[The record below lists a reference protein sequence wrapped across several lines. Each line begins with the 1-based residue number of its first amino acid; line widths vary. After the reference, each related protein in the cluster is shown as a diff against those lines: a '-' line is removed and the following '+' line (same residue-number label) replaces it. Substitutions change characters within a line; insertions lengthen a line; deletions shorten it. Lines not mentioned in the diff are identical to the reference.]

1 MNLQKTKI
9 INWKGYFL
17 ISPHEVA
24 RRRNQD
30 QCGEKIKKKVKEM
43 RWFLKFRKKSSFSVQ
58 FSIGDRVFIF
68 KKINSSIVSEIY
80 DVPIHG
86 EVCNFPT
93 KFSNMVIIDKGIW
106 CCNKGTLTLTKF
118 LV

>member
-1 MNLQKTKI
+1 MKLRVGGTKI
-9 INWKGYFL
+9 
-17 ISPHEVA
+17 SVV
-24 RRRNQD
+24 
-30 QCGEKIKKKVKEM
+30 KKKVKEM

-106 CCNKGTLTLTKF
+106 CCNKGTLILTKF
-118 LV
+118 LVSIRTPKPQIICNR

>member
-1 MNLQKTKI
+1 MKLRVGGTKI
-9 INWKGYFL
+9 
-17 ISPHEVA
+17 SVVE
-24 RRRNQD
+24 
-30 QCGEKIKKKVKEM
+30 KKVKEM
-43 RWFLKFRKKSSFSVQ
+43 RWFLKFRKKSRFSVQ

>member
-30 QCGEKIKKKVKEM
+30 QCGEKKSKRDAMVSQVLKE
-43 RWFLKFRKKSSFSVQ
+43 
-58 FSIGDRVFIF
+58 I
-68 KKINSSIVSEIY
+68 
-80 DVPIHG
+80 
-86 EVCNFPT
+86 
-93 KFSNMVIIDKGIW
+93 
-106 CCNKGTLTLTKF
+106 KF
-118 LV
+118 LSTI

>member
-30 QCGEKIKKKVKEM
+30 QCGEKIKIKSKRDAMVSQVSKE
-43 RWFLKFRKKSSFSVQ
+43 
-58 FSIGDRVFIF
+58 I
-68 KKINSSIVSEIY
+68 
-80 DVPIHG
+80 
-86 EVCNFPT
+86 
-93 KFSNMVIIDKGIW
+93 
-106 CCNKGTLTLTKF
+106 KF
-118 LV
+118 LSTI